1 MSSWLSGFAGKAE
14 TFLNRMDQT
23 AAAAL
28 SGSDP
33 SNRNPTD
40 NNDDSPTAVIP
51 HLVTYQPRYTP
62 TPLPAPSAVMS
73 GHSRNSSIGSSF
85 STVSSRDVYS
95 SNGGHLYPTSV
106 PSHLQTHSLSPPSI
120 SRETTKNTTMDDD
133 KLLEYLNSP
142 APASNTSVKLKANTR
157 SGMKRTP
164 SSRKISSEEQ
174 SIASI
179 EVVSVGSSDDGRHSK
194 QDDLDDED
202 ISPSATE
209 RELNVKSCRDESP
222 LVSSSTTDDGT
233 IQGDSQSLNSLVT
246 TDATTSQAAQVD
258 KLTDNDDVDQLK
270 ETISSL
276 GKEISALNRRNVEC
290 ETELKRMT
298 KRLENWQ
305 NQLSSSGSAV
315 RELQM
320 REMDLKSAIEARDS
334 SISVLKVR
342 LQESDDQLKAKTQ
355 CIEGLRLEYDL
366 LLKEK
371 QESSSNLNQ
380 DIESLSKRLREL
392 ESELCQEKENS
403 RLIQLESLNQMGTL
417 EENNR
422 VLLDEMSTLQRE
434 LKSEKSKR
442 KEIERQ
448 LSSVKSSHETIFNE
462 FEEYKVKANNIL
474 QSKEN
479 LIRALQR
486 RSNEGDE
493 GIADTND
500 SQIDFEE
507 SNKQTL
513 ILQSQCDTLVQE
525 VQELR
530 AKCES
535 LKDELK
541 RVKQDQV
548 SDLLYKLS
556 TLNEEFDELR
566 RHKDDLEDD
575 HRHLQDE
582 MRQIKDEYERTKNSL
597 QVRITDRDKEV
608 DKLRK
613 QLVAKRSASSNEN
626 SVQELEMRIQS
637 LTSNLL
643 QKQTLI
649 EQLSSEKQSLGLQL
663 ERSDARFRSA
673 MNEMSLASSRS
684 ASATSGSVAI
694 GMVNSMSAST
704 LVNRNGY
711 RPLIESPY
719 DGEVTK
725 RVKRVYSQFDSLSI
739 RMGQFLRVYP
749 AARGFVLLY
758 ILVLHIWVF
767 LILFYNEPSNQEMN

>member
-14 TFLNRMDQT
+14 TFLNKMDQT

-33 SNRNPTD
+33 SNRNTTD

-62 TPLPAPSAVMS
+62 TPLPAPATVIG

-95 SNGGHLYPTSV
+95 SNGGHTNATSI
-106 PSHLQTHSLSPPSI
+106 PLHLQNHSLSPPSI
-120 SRETTKNTTMDDD
+120 ARGVTKSAPVDDD

-142 APASNTSVKLKANTR
+142 APASSSASKGKERSNR
-157 SGMKRTP
+157 SGIKRTP

-194 QDDLDDED
+194 QDDLDDEE
-202 ISPSATE
+202 ISSSAAE
-209 RELNVKSCRDESP
+209 RELNIKSCRDESP
-222 LVSSSTTDDGT
+222 LVSSGHTDDGT
-233 IQGDSQSLNSLVT
+233 IQGDTQSLASLVT
-246 TDATTSQAAQVD
+246 TDQAPHIEN
-258 KLTDNDDVDQLK
+258 LNECDDVDHLK

-276 GKEISALNRRNVEC
+276 GKEISTLNRRNIEC
-290 ETELKRMT
+290 ETELKRMN

-305 NQLSSSGSAV
+305 NQLSSSGSAL

-320 REMDLKSAIEARDS
+320 RELDLKSAIEARDS
-334 SISVLKVR
+334 AISVLKVR
-342 LQESDDQLKAKTQ
+342 LQESDDQLKAKSE

-366 LLKEK
+366 LVKEK

-380 DIESLSKRLREL
+380 DIESLSKRLRQL

-403 RLIQLESLNQMGTL
+403 RLLQLESLNQMGTL

-422 VLLDEMSTLQRE
+422 TLLDELSTLQRD

-448 LSSVKSSHETIFNE
+448 LSSVKSSHEAIFNE
-462 FEEYKVKANNIL
+462 FQEYKVKANNIL
-474 QSKEN
+474 QSKDN

-500 SQIDFEE
+500 FQIDFEE

-530 AKCES
+530 AKNES
-535 LKDELK
+535 LKEELK
-541 RVKQDQV
+541 RVKEEEV
-548 SDLLYKLS
+548 HELVYKVS

-566 RHKDDLEDD
+566 RHKDDLEEE
-575 HRHLQDE
+575 HRLLQDE
-582 MRQIKDEYERTKNSL
+582 MRQIKEDYDRTKTSL
-597 QVRITDRDKEV
+597 QVRISERDKEV
-608 DKLRK
+608 DRLRK

-626 SVQELEMRIQS
+626 SVQELEIRIQS
-637 LTSNLL
+637 LTSSLL

-663 ERSDARFRSA
+663 ERSEARFRNA
-673 MNEMSLASSRS
+673 MDEMSLSNTRS
-684 ASATSGSVAI
+684 AGSGSVAI

-711 RPLIESPY
+711 RSLLENPY

-749 AARGFVLLY
+749 AARGFILLY

-767 LILFYNEPSNQEMN
+767 LILFYNEPPNQDTIN